1 MSRHCNYRRNRP
13 QSRILFGAIV
23 IVVGVVAL
31 LGNFGVL
38 DARAVLHFWPT
49 IFIIFGMLKLSQSHH
64 PAGYAVGGAFVAT
77 GTLMMLNN
85 AGIINFHM
93 RDWWPLFVILGGVLI
108 LFKGMSRDGR
118 DRQGHDDSG
127 MPDGEQVMHAD
138 RLNTT
143 AVMSGANIKSDTQDF
158 HGGELTAVMGGI
170 ELDLRQA
177 SIRTEAVLN
186 VFAFWGGIAIKV
198 PADWSVVAH
207 GVPLLGGIDDKT
219 VPPMNPAKRLVI
231 EGYVIMGG
239 LEIRN

>member
-1 MSRHCNYRRNRP
+1 MSRHCNHGRRRP
-13 QSRILFGAIV
+13 QSRILIGLII

-31 LGNFGVL
+31 LGNFGIL

-49 IFIIFGMLKLSQSHH
+49 IFIIFGALKLSQSRH

-77 GTLMMLNN
+77 GSLMMLNN
-85 AGIINFHM
+85 AGIISFHM
-93 RDWWPLFVILGGVLI
+93 RDWWPAFLILGGVLL
-108 LFKGMSRDGR
+108 LFKGMFRDGR
-118 DRQGHDDSG
+118 DAHDNGG
-127 MPDGEQVMHAD
+127 MPGAEEAA
-138 RLNTT
+138 RTGSLNTT
-143 AVMSGANIKSDTQDF
+143 AVMSGAKLKSDSQDF
-158 HGGELTAVMGGI
+158 RGGELTAVMGGI

-177 SIRTEAVLN
+177 SIQTEAVLH

-231 EGYVIMGG
+231 DGYVIMGG
-239 LEIRN
+239 LEIKN